1 MGEARL
7 VKLRY
12 TPSALA
18 ELDEVFAYI
27 EERSPQGAQHVKA
40 RIQAVINLLLQNPQA
55 GQLTSKSQLRRV
67 TVSPFPY
74 HIFYQAAVDAI
85 IIHAVRHA
93 SRKP

>member
-1 MGEARL
+1 MDEARL

-18 ELDEVFAYI
+18 ELDEILAYI
-27 EERSPQGAQHVKA
+27 EERSPQGARHVKA
-40 RIQAVINLLLQNPQA
+40 RIQAVINLLLEFPQV
-55 GQLTSKSQLRRV
+55 GQLTSRSQLRRV
-67 TVSPFPY
+67 MVSPY
-74 HIFYQAAVDAI
+74 HYQIFYQAADDRI